1 MAVDVSKE
9 ADYIRHAKKGK
20 DVREALAS
28 GIEAI
33 AGDENQFETDMM
45 QQETDYQRGVEQ
57 RIKDFETAQQKEQ
70 ADYETKI
77 DVEFDNYKS
86 DLIKQE
92 NDFEATQEKEQSD
105 YEAKMDDKWSGYK
118 KTMDSDES
126 IRKQNEDTRQS
137 NEQTR
142 ESNEAVRQ
150 SNETIRK
157 QNEIVRQNNEAAR
170 VQNETSRETAFAG
183 MQHVDANLELSA
195 ARGTFNNLNDR
206 LNYSEGETLVN
217 KELIT
222 IPHNTNSYPNVR
234 CICTNYGAGVGGA
247 GEGPAGGTE
256 SYLVNAKI
264 GYLDTNNVKIYVP
277 ANYLIRSPVL
287 QQINSSKYILAS
299 SDKTET
305 KSMLINLMEVA

>member
-1 MAVDVSKE
+1 MSVDVSKE
-9 ADYIRHAKKGK
+9 CDFINQAIKGGEVRKSLSGGIQKIADEVNKYEDAQ
-20 DVREALAS
+20 
-28 GIEAI
+28 
-33 AGDENQFETDMM
+33 NQ
-45 QQETDYQRGVEQ
+45 EQ
-57 RIKDFETAQQKEQ
+57 TDFENAQKREQ
-70 ADYETKI
+70 SNYETKI

-92 NDFEATQEKEQSD
+92 NDFEDAQEKEQSD

-118 KTMDSDES
+118 KTMDSDEV
-126 IRKQNEDTRQS
+126 IREQNEDARQSSEQKREADETTRQS
-137 NEQTR
+137 NET
-142 ESNEAVRQ
+142 
-150 SNETIRK
+150 TRK
-157 QNEIVRQNNEAAR
+157 QNEIVRQDNEATR
-170 VQNETSRETAFAG
+170 IQNETAREIAFAG

-195 ARGTFNNLNDR
+195 ARGTFDNLNDR

-234 CICTNYGAGVGGA
+234 CICTSYGAGVGGA

-264 GYLDTNNVKIYVP
+264 GYPDTNNVKIYVP

-287 QQINSSKYILAS
+287 QQINNRKYILAS

>member
-9 ADYIRHAKKGK
+9 ADYIRHKTY
-20 DVREALAS
+20 
-28 GIEAI
+28 GIEVRGSLADGITKI
-33 AGDENQFETDMM
+33 ADEVNKYEDTQNQ
-45 QQETDYQRGVEQ
+45 
-57 RIKDFETAQQKEQ
+57 EQ
-70 ADYETKI
+70 ADFENAQKKEQSNYENKI
-77 DVEFDNYKS
+77 DTEFDNYKS
-86 DLIKQE
+86 DLTKDE
-92 NDFEATQEKEQSD
+92 NDFQTAQRKEQSD
-105 YEAKMDDKWSGYK
+105 YETKMDDKWSGYK
-118 KTMDSDES
+118 KIMDTDEA
-126 IRKQNEDTRQS
+126 IRKQNEDIRQS

-150 SNETIRK
+150 SNETTRK
-157 QNEIVRQNNEAAR
+157 QNEIVRQNNEATR
-170 VQNETSRETAFAG
+170 IQNETARETAFVG

-195 ARGTFNNLNDR
+195 ARGTFDNLNDR
-206 LNYSEGETLVN
+206 LNYFEGETLVN

-222 IPHNTNSYPNVR
+222 IPHNFNSYPNVR

-247 GEGPAGGTE
+247 GETPAGGTE

-264 GYLDTNNVKIYVP
+264 GYPDTNNVKIYVP